1 LDRDAFLHQLR
12 LSRLLESQT
21 IDAVAARFFPTD
33 SSSSVAK
40 AFVDQGLLTRFQA
53 KKLRSSKPY
62 ALRLGPYRILEQ
74 LGRGGTG
81 PVYKAVHQTMERVA
95 AIKVVHPRLLTDN
108 LTLDLFRREVLAA
121 SQLHHP
127 GLVTAYDA
135 GKARGRH
142 FLAMEYVDGLS
153 LQSYVQTHGPLP
165 VNLACELM
173 RQAAEA
179 LQYAHEKGMVHRDI
193 KPANLLIARS
203 DRPKDE
209 KANLGDLSKD
219 LPSAPRLKVID
230 FGLARLRYAGSSG
243 METTIQVDPGAV
255 WGTVDYISPEQA
267 ENIHTA
273 DIRSDLYS
281 LGCSFYFGLTGQA
294 PYPNCTAIE
303 KLVKHLLYDA
313 PPVSSI
319 RHDIPAAVAALL
331 QRLMAK
337 ERMQRFQ
344 TPAELAQE
352 LSRLLAS
359 GFGAPASLSSE
370 DSYQPP
376 GDTTNEP
383 GNGWSSTQSPVQAD
397 NMLVRFLPSPASSSL
412 RETTLQKDWRRWTA
426 LVRALAQGGVKRRP
440 INRRSFQLLQS
451 RLVESCNTLANL
463 SDGPR
468 RDFYQRLAGLVK
480 PWVRPGI
487 LLEADK
493 DLRSSLYVLC
503 QQAEQELDQLATTSK
518 GGGLT
523 VFGGIRALFKR
534 LRG

>member
-21 IDAVAARFFPTD
+21 IDAVAVRFT
-33 SSSSVAK
+33 STASGSSVAK

-53 KKLRSSKPY
+53 QKLRSSKPY

-74 LGRGGTG
+74 IGRGGTG
-81 PVYKAVHQTMERVA
+81 PVFKAIHQTMDRVV
-95 AIKVVHPRLLTDN
+95 AIKVVCPRLLADN

-121 SQLHHP
+121 SQLQHP

-203 DRPKDE
+203 ACPRDE
-209 KANLGDLSKD
+209 RADLT
-219 LPSAPRLKVID
+219 SAPLLKVID
-230 FGLARLRYAGSSG
+230 FGLARLRYGGSSG
-243 METTIQVDPGAV
+243 LEATIQVDPGAV

-319 RHDIPAAVAALL
+319 RHDVPPAVAALL

-337 ERMQRFQ
+337 ERIQRFQ

-352 LSRLLAS
+352 LTSLLARGCGS
-359 GFGAPASLSSE
+359 DSPLSS
-370 DSYQPP
+370 DHYQPP
-376 GDTTNEP
+376 GDITIEP
-383 GNGWSSTQSPVQAD
+383 GNGLTAEASSMPIPFS
-397 NMLVRFLPSPASSSL
+397 PSPASSTVC
-412 RETTLQKDWRRWTA
+412 ETTLQKDWQRWTA
-426 LVRALAQGGVKRRP
+426 IVGALAQGPAKRRP

-451 RLVESCNTLANL
+451 RLVECCDSLAKA
-463 SDGPR
+463 SDGQR
-468 RDFYQRLAGLVK
+468 RAFYQRLAGLVK
-480 PWVRPGI
+480 PWARPGI
-487 LLEADK
+487 LIEADK
-493 DLRSSLYVLC
+493 EIRCSLYVLC
-503 QQAEQELDQLATTSK
+503 QQAEQELDQLATTSR
-518 GGGLT
+518 GGGAT
-523 VFGGIRALFKR
+523 VFGGIRALFKKM
-534 LRG
+534 RG